1 MLVLYKLN
9 YLKCNLKNK
18 AWHFLIGRIVNSVR
32 ANLIRIR
39 DDVKKDIKMNRQTRG
54 KTFFSERH
62 IDQKENVIVFPL
74 QINLRDMK
82 SW

>member
-9 YLKCNLKNK
+9 YLQCNLKNK

-39 DDVKKDIKMNRQTRG
+39 DDVKRYQDKSTDAG
-54 KTFFSERH
+54 KKIS
-62 IDQKENVIVFPL
+62 
-74 QINLRDMK
+74 
-82 SW
+82 

>member
-9 YLKCNLKNK
+9 YLQCNLKNK

-39 DDVKKDIKMNRQTRG
+39 DDVKRYQDKSTDAG
-54 KTFFSERH
+54 KKFL
-62 IDQKENVIVFPL
+62 K
-74 QINLRDMK
+74 
-82 SW
+82 

>member
-9 YLKCNLKNK
+9 YLKCNLKKK

-54 KTFFSERH
+54 KTFLSER
-62 IDQKENVIVFPL
+62 QYRTKRKLYSLSASN
-74 QINLRDMK
+74 K
-82 SW
+82 ST

>member
-18 AWHFLIGRIVNSVR
+18 AWHFLIGRIINSVR

-54 KTFFSERH
+54 KTFLSERQYRTK
-62 IDQKENVIVFPL
+62 IKRYSLSASN
-74 QINLRDMK
+74 K
-82 SW
+82 ST

>member
-39 DDVKKDIKMNRQTRG
+39 DDVKKDIKMNRQTWG
-54 KTFFSERH
+54 KTFLSER
-62 IDQKENVIVFPL
+62 QYRTKRKRYSLSASN
-74 QINLRDMK
+74 K
-82 SW
+82 ST